1 LFSPQSGCDIHNYGT
16 VVRNHLASNHGYQI
30 VNLVEDF
37 RPVSEHMAD
46 PNRDDR
52 IEPTINDAIANSKSV
67 AASSDAATGQDK
79 SAASKG
85 EAKGDG
91 EAGPAAAAQPA
102 AKTTGSH
109 IMVLPPA
116 RGSDWNARGEESATA
131 QGTTKPGLFG
141 KRRFTAM
148 AAILALAAIA
158 GVIGGSLATA
168 AFGHRAVDN
177 GHSATQQQVQALNE
191 TIGKLN
197 AELAALKASAE
208 RSAKADAS
216 QLAKITDRVEKVE
229 KAQAEPAAKL
239 AKLSETV
246 EKLRVAPATPAPAAA
261 KETTASIPTP
271 VAAPNRTPEAHR
283 LPTVVGWRIRDVA
296 NGGALIEG
304 REGLYEVYA
313 GDPLPGLGR
322 VDAIRKQD
330 GRWVVVTSKGL
341 IVAR

>member
-1 LFSPQSGCDIHNYGT
+1 
-16 VVRNHLASNHGYQI
+16 
-30 VNLVEDF
+30 
-37 RPVSEHMAD
+37 MAD
-46 PNRDDR
+46 QNRDDR
-52 IEPTINDAIANSKSV
+52 IEPTVNDATANSGSGNAKPAEPAV
-67 AASSDAATGQDK
+67 ASSDATTGQDK
-79 SAASKG
+79 SAAPEGQATGESKG
-85 EAKGDG
+85 EIKPEAKS
-91 EAGPAAAAQPA
+91 AGAEQPA

-116 RGSDWNARGEESATA
+116 RDGDWNARAGESATA
-131 QGTTKPGLFG
+131 QGAPKPGLFG
-141 KRRFTAM
+141 KRRLA
-148 AAILALAAIA
+148 ALAAVFALAAVA
-158 GVIGGSLATA
+158 GVIGGSLASA
-168 AFGHRAVDN
+168 ALGHRSGDKAN
-177 GHSATQQQVQALNE
+177 AAAEQQVQALNE
-191 TIGKLN
+191 TISKLN
-197 AELAALKASAE
+197 AEVAALKASTE

-216 QLAKITDRVEKVE
+216 QLAKIADRVEKVE

-246 EKLRVAPATPAPAAA
+246 EKLRMTAATPAAAPAPAVA
-261 KETTASIPTP
+261 KENVKEATASIPAP
-271 VAAPNRTPEAHR
+271 VAAPNRAPEAHR
-283 LPTVVGWRIRDVA
+283 LPTVVGWRIRNIG

>member
-1 LFSPQSGCDIHNYGT
+1 
-16 VVRNHLASNHGYQI
+16 
-30 VNLVEDF
+30 
-37 RPVSEHMAD
+37 MAD
-46 PNRDDR
+46 QNRDDR
-52 IEPTINDAIANSKSV
+52 IEPTINDATANSESV
-67 AASSDAATGQDK
+67 NAKPAGSASASSEAATGQDD
-79 SAASKG
+79 SVAPKG
-85 EAKGDG
+85 EGNAEAK
-91 EAGPAAAAQPA
+91 PAAAEQPA

-116 RGSDWNARGEESATA
+116 RDGNWNARSEEAAAA
-131 QGTTKPGLFG
+131 QGTTKSGLFG
-141 KRRFTAM
+141 KRRLTAM
-148 AAILALAAIA
+148 AAIFALAAVA

-168 AFGHRAVDN
+168 ALGHRSGDKAN
-177 GHSATQQQVQALNE
+177 SATQQQVQALNE

-197 AELAALKASAE
+197 AELAALKASSE

-216 QLAKITDRVEKVE
+216 QLVKITDRVEKVE

-246 EKLRVAPATPAPAAA
+246 EKLRVTAATPAAPAPAAAKENA

-271 VAAPNRTPEAHR
+271 VAAPNRAPDAHR
-283 LPTVVGWRIRDVA
+283 LPTVVGWRIRNIG

>member
-1 LFSPQSGCDIHNYGT
+1 
-16 VVRNHLASNHGYQI
+16 
-30 VNLVEDF
+30 
-37 RPVSEHMAD
+37 MAD
-46 PNRDDR
+46 QNRDDR
-52 IEPTINDAIANSKSV
+52 IEPTINDATANSESGNAKPTEP
-67 AASSDAATGQDK
+67 AAAASDAATGQDK
-79 SAASKG
+79 SVALDGQAKSAAKG
-85 EAKGDG
+85 EDK
-91 EAGPAAAAQPA
+91 PAAAEQPA
-102 AKTTGSH
+102 AKTTGNH

-116 RGSDWNARGEESATA
+116 RDGHWNAAGEEAAAARGAT
-131 QGTTKPGLFG
+131 KSGLFG
-141 KRRFTAM
+141 KRRLA
-148 AAILALAAIA
+148 ALAAVFALAAVA
-158 GVIGGSLATA
+158 GVIGGSLASTA
-168 AFGHRAVDN
+168 LGNRSGDKAN
-177 GHSATQQQVQALNE
+177 SAAEQQVQALNE

-197 AELAALKASAE
+197 AEVAALKASAE

-246 EKLRVAPATPAPAAA
+246 EKLRVAAATPAAAKETV

-271 VAAPNRTPEAHR
+271 VAAPNRTAETHR
-283 LPTVVGWRIRDVA
+283 LPTVSGWRIRDIA

>member
-1 LFSPQSGCDIHNYGT
+1 
-16 VVRNHLASNHGYQI
+16 
-30 VNLVEDF
+30 
-37 RPVSEHMAD
+37 MAD
-46 PNRDDR
+46 QNRDDR
-52 IEPTINDAIANSKSV
+52 IEPTINDATANSEPGNAQ
-67 AASSDAATGQDK
+67 AAEPAATSSNATTGQDK
-79 SAASKG
+79 SVAPEGQAMGEVKG
-85 EAKGDG
+85 EAK
-91 EAGPAAAAQPA
+91 PAAAEQPA

-116 RGSDWNARGEESATA
+116 RNGDWNTRGEEAAAA
-131 QGTTKPGLFG
+131 QGATKSGLFG
-141 KRRFTAM
+141 KRRLTAM
-148 AAILALAAIA
+148 AAIFALAAVA
-158 GVIGGSLATA
+158 GVIGGSLITA
-168 AFGHRAVDN
+168 AFGHRSGDKTN
-177 GHSATQQQVQALNE
+177 SATQQQVQALNE

-197 AELAALKASAE
+197 AELTALKASAE
-208 RSAKADAS
+208 RSAKSDAS

-229 KAQAEPAAKL
+229 KAQAEPTAKL

-246 EKLRVAPATPAPAAA
+246 EKLRVTAATPAAAPAPAAAKEHA

-271 VAAPNRTPEAHR
+271 VAAPNRASEANR
-283 LPTVVGWRIRDVA
+283 LPTVVGWRIRDVG

>member
-1 LFSPQSGCDIHNYGT
+1 
-16 VVRNHLASNHGYQI
+16 
-30 VNLVEDF
+30 
-37 RPVSEHMAD
+37 MAD
-46 PNRDDR
+46 QNRDDR
-52 IEPTINDAIANSKSV
+52 IEPTANDVTANSESANAKAA
-67 AASSDAATGQDK
+67 AASSDAVTGPEK
-79 SAASKG
+79 PAASEG
-85 EAKGDG
+85 EAKG
-91 EAGPAAAAQPA
+91 ETKAAASDQPA

-116 RGSDWNARGEESATA
+116 RDGHWNAGGEDTAAA
-131 QGTTKPGLFG
+131 QGATKSSLFG
-141 KRRFTAM
+141 KRRFA
-148 AAILALAAIA
+148 ALAAVFALAAVA
-158 GVIGGSLATA
+158 GVIGGSLASA
-168 AFGHRAVDN
+168 ALGHRSGDKANSAAV
-177 GHSATQQQVQALNE
+177 QQVQALNE

-197 AELAALKASAE
+197 AEVAALKASAE
-208 RSAKADAS
+208 RSAKTDAS

-246 EKLRVAPATPAPAAA
+246 EKLRVAAVTPAAPAAAKENA

-283 LPTVVGWRIRDVA
+283 LPTVVGWRIRNVG
-296 NGGALIEG
+296 NGGALVEG
-304 REGLYEVYA
+304 RDGLYEVYA

-330 GRWVVVTSKGL
+330 GRWVVVTGKGL

>member
-1 LFSPQSGCDIHNYGT
+1 
-16 VVRNHLASNHGYQI
+16 
-30 VNLVEDF
+30 
-37 RPVSEHMAD
+37 MAD
-46 PNRDDR
+46 QNRDDR
-52 IEPTINDAIANSKSV
+52 IEPTINDVTANSESGDAKSV
-67 AASSDAATGQDK
+67 DAKSVEPVAGSSDVTTGQDK
-79 SAASKG
+79 SVAAEGQAKG
-85 EAKGDG
+85 EAKH
-91 EAGPAAAAQPA
+91 AAAEQPT

-109 IMVLPPA
+109 IMVLPPV
-116 RGSDWNARGEESATA
+116 RDGDWNARGEEAAAA
-131 QGTTKPGLFG
+131 QGAAKSGLFG
-141 KRRFTAM
+141 KRRLGAM
-148 AAILALAAIA
+148 AAVFALAAIA
-158 GVIGGSLATA
+158 GVVGGSLASAALGHKFGDRANSTA
-168 AFGHRAVDN
+168 A
-177 GHSATQQQVQALNE
+177 QQVQALNE
-191 TIGKLN
+191 TITKLN
-197 AELAALKASAE
+197 AEVAALKTSAE

-239 AKLSETV
+239 ARLSETV
-246 EKLRVAPATPAPAAA
+246 EKLRVSAATPAAPAPAAKETA

-271 VAAPNRTPEAHR
+271 VAAPNRAPEGNR
-283 LPTVVGWRIRDVA
+283 LPTVVGWRIRNIG

>member
-1 LFSPQSGCDIHNYGT
+1 
-16 VVRNHLASNHGYQI
+16 
-30 VNLVEDF
+30 
-37 RPVSEHMAD
+37 MAD
-46 PNRDDR
+46 QNRDDR
-52 IEPTINDAIANSKSV
+52 IEPTINDATANSGSGNAKPAEPV
-67 AASSDAATGQDK
+67 AASSEAATGQDK
-79 SAASKG
+79 SVTPEGEIKG
-85 EAKGDG
+85 EAK
-91 EAGPAAAAQPA
+91 PAAAEQPA

-109 IMVLPPA
+109 IMVLPPV
-116 RGSDWNARGEESATA
+116 RGSDWNAREEEAAAT
-131 QGTTKPGLFG
+131 QGATKPGLFG
-141 KRRFTAM
+141 KRRLTAM
-148 AAILALAAIA
+148 AAMLALAAVA
-158 GVIGGSLATA
+158 GVIGGSLASA
-168 AFGHRAVDN
+168 AFGHRSGDTAN
-177 GHSATQQQVQALNE
+177 SATHQQVQALHE

-197 AELAALKASAE
+197 AELAALKANAE
-208 RSAKADAS
+208 RSAKSDAS

-246 EKLRVAPATPAPAAA
+246 EKLRVTAATPAAAPAPAQAQAAAKEHA

-271 VAAPNRTPEAHR
+271 VAAPNRAPEANR
-283 LPTVVGWRIRDVA
+283 LPTVVGWRIRDIA

>member
-1 LFSPQSGCDIHNYGT
+1 
-16 VVRNHLASNHGYQI
+16 
-30 VNLVEDF
+30 
-37 RPVSEHMAD
+37 MAD
-46 PNRDDR
+46 QNRDDR
-52 IEPTINDAIANSKSV
+52 IEPAVNDATANSESAKANSSEPV
-67 AASSDAATGQDK
+67 AASADAVTGQDK
-79 SAASKG
+79 PAASEG
-85 EAKGDG
+85 EAKGTIKD
-91 EAGPAAAAQPA
+91 AAAEQPA
-102 AKTTGSH
+102 VKASGSH

-116 RGSDWNARGEESATA
+116 RDGHWNARGEEAAAARGAAKS
-131 QGTTKPGLFG
+131 GLFG
-141 KRRFTAM
+141 KRRFA
-148 AAILALAAIA
+148 ALAAVFALAAVA
-158 GVIGGSLATA
+158 GVVGGSLASA
-168 AFGHRAVDN
+168 ALGHRSGDKAN
-177 GHSATQQQVQALNE
+177 SAAERQVQALNE

-197 AELAALKASAE
+197 AEMATLKASVE

-239 AKLSETV
+239 AKLSDAV
-246 EKLRVAPATPAPAAA
+246 EKLRVAVATPTAAAPAAA
-261 KETTASIPTP
+261 RENAKEVTASIPTP
-271 VAAPNRTPEAHR
+271 VAAPNRAPEAHR
-283 LPTVVGWRIRDVA
+283 LPTVVGWRIRNIG

>member
-1 LFSPQSGCDIHNYGT
+1 
-16 VVRNHLASNHGYQI
+16 
-30 VNLVEDF
+30 
-37 RPVSEHMAD
+37 MAD
-46 PNRDDR
+46 QNRDDR
-52 IEPTINDAIANSKSV
+52 IEPTINDATAKSNSGNAKSAEPV
-67 AASSDAATGQDK
+67 AASSDATTEQDK
-79 SAASKG
+79 SAAPEEQAKG
-85 EAKGDG
+85 EIKSEAK
-91 EAGPAAAAQPA
+91 PAAAEQPA

-116 RGSDWNARGEESATA
+116 RDGDWSARGEEAAA
-131 QGTTKPGLFG
+131 QGATKSGLFG
-141 KRRFTAM
+141 KRRLTAM
-148 AAILALAAIA
+148 AAIFALAAVA
-158 GVIGGSLATA
+158 GVIGGSLTTA
-168 AFGHRAVDN
+168 AFGHRSVDKTN
-177 GHSATQQQVQALNE
+177 SATQQQVQALNE

-216 QLAKITDRVEKVE
+216 HLAKITDRVEKVE

-246 EKLRVAPATPAPAAA
+246 EKLRVTAATPAAPAPAAA
-261 KETTASIPTP
+261 KENVKETTASIPTP
-271 VAAPNRTPEAHR
+271 VAAPNRAPEAHR
-283 LPTVVGWRIRDVA
+283 LPTVVGWRIRDIA

>member
-1 LFSPQSGCDIHNYGT
+1 
-16 VVRNHLASNHGYQI
+16 
-30 VNLVEDF
+30 
-37 RPVSEHMAD
+37 MAD
-46 PNRDDR
+46 PHRDDR
-52 IEPTINDAIANSKSV
+52 IEPTINDAIANSESV

-79 SAASKG
+79 SAVPEG
-85 EAKGDG
+85 EAKGDFKG

-116 RGSDWNARGEESATA
+116 RGSDWNARGEEYATA
-131 QGTTKPGLFG
+131 QGTTKSGLFG

-168 AFGHRAVDN
+168 AFGHRAVDT

-197 AELAALKASAE
+197 TELAALKASAE
-208 RSAKADAS
+208 RCAKADAS

-246 EKLRVAPATPAPAAA
+246 EKLRVAPAAPASAAA
-261 KETTASIPTP
+261 KENARETTASIPTP

>member
-1 LFSPQSGCDIHNYGT
+1 
-16 VVRNHLASNHGYQI
+16 
-30 VNLVEDF
+30 
-37 RPVSEHMAD
+37 MAD
-46 PNRDDR
+46 QNRDDR
-52 IEPTINDAIANSKSV
+52 IEPTINDAAANSEPGNAKPSEP
-67 AASSDAATGQDK
+67 AATSSNATTGQGKSGASEGQAMDDVRGEAE
-79 SAASKG
+79 SAAA
-85 EAKGDG
+85 E
-91 EAGPAAAAQPA
+91 QPA

-116 RGSDWNARGEESATA
+116 HNSDWNARAEDAGAA
-131 QGTTKPGLFG
+131 QGATKSGLFG
-141 KRRFTAM
+141 KRRLNAM
-148 AAILALAAIA
+148 AAIFALAAVA
-158 GVIGGSLATA
+158 GVIGGSLTTA
-168 AFGHRAVDN
+168 AFGHRSVDN
-177 GHSATQQQVQALNE
+177 TNAAAQQQVQALNE

-208 RSAKADAS
+208 RSAKSDAS

-246 EKLRVAPATPAPAAA
+246 EKLRVTAATPAVAPAPAAARESA

-271 VAAPNRTPEAHR
+271 VAAPNRATEANR
-283 LPTVVGWRIRDVA
+283 LPTVVGWRIRDVG